1 MTHFNFNYLLARQ
14 KQAELLDRAE
24 RWRRIRDARRGRR
37 APNLGADEPADVEIC
52 LRFAGPADDQAIEDL
67 AGLDSASVPAAPVLL
82 AEAGGK
88 LRAALS
94 LRDGAMIADP
104 FQRTLGTQQL
114 LRARAAQLRGGHQ
127 AGADTSRPDAAPIAN
142 PALD

>member
-14 KQAELLDRAE
+14 KQAELLDQAE

-37 APNLGADEPADVEIC
+37 AQHLGAEEPADVEIC

-114 LRARAAQLRGGHQ
+114 LRARAAQLRGGHKP
-127 AGADTSRPDAAPIAN
+127 GADTSRPDAAPIAN